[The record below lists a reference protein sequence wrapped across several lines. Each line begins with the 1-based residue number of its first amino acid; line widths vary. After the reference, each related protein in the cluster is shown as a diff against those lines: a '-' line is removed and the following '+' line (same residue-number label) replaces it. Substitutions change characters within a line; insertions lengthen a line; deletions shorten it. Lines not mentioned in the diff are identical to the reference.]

1 MLSIQR
7 YVQSINY
14 SLIIS
19 RLKDRY
25 FCPTGTS
32 LQGPEK
38 PTCAPCILE
47 ELPLLVSCCQFGGIF
62 FFFILVVWLDPSPCF
77 ISLVSAAWVSSEV
90 PAMLAGGFLFAKGC
104 WGEEQ
109 NPLLAAKVPCSWV
122 WDAQRVNQGRFD
134 MFTLFWGAAWH
145 LSQLCCDKTL
155 CERDSF
161 CSDRMWL
168 FLFFQVPLD
177 NSCLI

>member
-1 MLSIQR
+1 M
-7 YVQSINY
+7 QSINY

-38 PTCAPCILE
+38 PTCGPAFQR
-47 ELPLLVSCCQFGGIF
+47 SCPYLHRAASLGVF
-62 FFFILVVWLDPSPCF
+62 FFFILVVCLDPSQCF
-77 ISLVSAAWVSSEV
+77 ISLVSSGCLVSLEV
-90 PAMLAGGFLFAKGC
+90 PAVLAAGFFLAEGC

-109 NPLLAAKVPCSWV
+109 NPLLAARVPCSRV
-122 WDAQRVNQGRFD
+122 WDARRVNQGRFD

-155 CERDSF
+155 RERDSF

-168 FLFFQVPLD
+168 FLCFQVPLD

>member
-1 MLSIQR
+1 M
-7 YVQSINY
+7 QSINY

-38 PTCAPCILE
+38 PTCGPAFQR
-47 ELPLLVSCCQFGGIF
+47 SCPYLHRAASLGVF
-62 FFFILVVWLDPSPCF
+62 FFLSWLFGWTLLS
-77 ISLVSAAWVSSEV
+77 VSSHLFPLAAWVSLEV
-90 PAMLAGGFLFAKGC
+90 PAVLAGGFFLAEGC

-109 NPLLAAKVPCSWV
+109 NPLLAARVPCSRV
-122 WDAQRVNQGRFD
+122 WDARRVNQGRFD

-155 CERDSF
+155 RERDSF

-168 FLFFQVPLD
+168 FLCFQVPLD